1 MAKKECS
8 SLREARARISAAGQ
22 WTPSQ
27 ALGRRFPI
35 GCVALEIT
43 QRCNLDCTLCY
54 LSENAETVKDT
65 PLDELHRR
73 IEDVFTRY
81 GSHTDVQVTGGEP
94 TLRKSSD
101 LVEIVRHIADRRM
114 RPALFTNGIR
124 AKRDLLAE
132 LSAAGLVDVAF
143 HVDLTQER
151 RGYDTEGA
159 LNEIRKVYIDR
170 ARGLPLNVIFNTSVF
185 AGNFDEIAGL
195 TAFFVRHSDAVSF
208 ASFQL
213 HADTGRGRERGR
225 PARITPDSV
234 AARIQEGAGR
244 ALKFDAIH
252 AGHHACNGYAIA
264 AVANGRAHDLLDDK
278 ALVSSFL
285 SHSAGLQ
292 FERRKPLRT
301 LTGILPWA
309 LRNPALFKQ
318 GAPWLV
324 RKAWAMRRDLVAS
337 RGRARKLSFF
347 VHNFMDAADLDAER
361 LEACAFM
368 VATAAGPVPMCQHN
382 AERDQHILKPFAAS
396 KGYGFWNPA
405 TGRIDVAPAEL
416 AQIRLD
422 PKFQKGRDR
431 NNLCSEPVTR
441 TVQLGC
447 DGEAGHVLEAVE

>member
-54 LSENAETVKDT
+54 LSENAEAVKDT

-185 AGNFDEIAGL
+185 AVNRRPKL
-195 TAFFVRHSDAVSF
+195 TPYRRAI
-208 ASFQL
+208 L
-213 HADTGRGRERGR
+213 
-225 PARITPDSV
+225 TP
-234 AARIQEGAGR
+234 
-244 ALKFDAIH
+244 
-252 AGHHACNGYAIA
+252 
-264 AVANGRAHDLLDDK
+264 
-278 ALVSSFL
+278 
-285 SHSAGLQ
+285 
-292 FERRKPLRT
+292 
-301 LTGILPWA
+301 
-309 LRNPALFKQ
+309 
-318 GAPWLV
+318 
-324 RKAWAMRRDLVAS
+324 
-337 RGRARKLSFF
+337 
-347 VHNFMDAADLDAER
+347 
-361 LEACAFM
+361 
-368 VATAAGPVPMCQHN
+368 
-382 AERDQHILKPFAAS
+382 
-396 KGYGFWNPA
+396 
-405 TGRIDVAPAEL
+405 
-416 AQIRLD
+416 
-422 PKFQKGRDR
+422 
-431 NNLCSEPVTR
+431 
-441 TVQLGC
+441 
-447 DGEAGHVLEAVE
+447 

>member
-1 MAKKECS
+1 M
-8 SLREARARISAAGQ
+8 
-22 WTPSQ
+22 
-27 ALGRRFPI
+27 
-35 GCVALEIT
+35 ALEVT

-54 LSENAETVKDT
+54 LSENAEAVKDT
-65 PLDELHRR
+65 PLHELHRR

-81 GSHTDVQVTGGEP
+81 GPHTDVQVTGGEP
-94 TLRKSSD
+94 TLRKTSD
-101 LVEIVRHIADRRM
+101 LVEVVRHIADRSM

-151 RGYDTEGA
+151 RGYDTECA
-159 LNEIRKVYIDR
+159 LNEIRRVYIDR

-185 AGNFDEIAGL
+185 AGNFDEIADL
-195 TAFFVRHSDAVSF
+195 TAFFVRHSGAVNF

-225 PARITPDSV
+225 PKRITPESV
-234 AARIQEGAGR
+234 AARIQEGAGT
-244 ALKFDAIH
+244 ALAFDAIH

-292 FERRKPLRT
+292 FDRRKPLRT
-301 LTGILPWA
+301 LIGIVSWA
-309 LRNPALFKQ
+309 LQNSALFRQ
-318 GAPWLV
+318 GAPWLA

-337 RGRARKLSFF
+337 RGRAQKLSFF
-347 VHNFMDAADLDAER
+347 VHNFMDAADLDPER
-361 LEACAFM
+361 LDACAFM
-368 VATAAGPVPMCQHN
+368 VATADGPVPMCQHN
-382 AERDQHILKPFAAS
+382 AERDQHILKPFAS
-396 KGYGFWNPA
+396 SVGYGFWNPV

-416 AQIRLD
+416 AHVRLD

-431 NNLCSEPVTR
+431 NTSDPTAVVR
-441 TVQLGC
+441 TVQFQPN
-447 DGEAGHVLEAVE
+447 EARMDVVEAAE